1 MMMKNDPRT
10 SSALILTCYRN
21 HISGM
26 GRQKTTLQDATE
38 LQHIAAN
45 EASEARSLPGAKK
58 ITVQNAT
65 ELQHLSINEALR
77 TEILPG
83 KQARKKLLCKM
94 QRNCNIL
101 LYN

>member
-1 MMMKNDPRT
+1 MMKNDPHT
-10 SSALILTCYRN
+10 SSALILTFYRN

-45 EASEARSLPGAKK
+45 EASEARSLPGLEK

-65 ELQHLSINEALR
+65 ELQHISIHEVLR
-77 TEILPG
+77 TEILLG
-83 KQARKKLLCKM
+83 NQAPKKITVQNATDLQHIVL
-94 QRNCNIL
+94 
-101 LYN
+101 